1 MAPLS
6 WHLQLLM
13 PTDQLLTL
21 APMLRS
27 LPVALVFDH
36 FARVAPSQCGQ
47 AAHTLVLDLLESGRA
62 WVKLSG
68 GYLVSATCSTEG
80 TFTFGNYADGA
91 YDDEVLELLDLSSR
105 RHLLPAIVVPGS
117 HHAPLTKTAATE
129 TGLLEGTPIVLGPMD
144 VPATLMGGG
153 GVAHGPQGLRNVGCS
168 VLGSTGMHGWSTQG
182 LGRIR
187 PSATTS
193 DKERP

>member
-68 GYLVSATCSTEG
+68 GYLVSATCSTEDP
-80 TFTFGNYADGA
+80 ALGA
-91 YDDEVLELLDLSSR
+91 LARSYIDAAPERVVWGSDWPHATASAGHQPMPDDARQIDRL
-105 RHLLPAIVVPGS
+105 AQW
-117 HHAPLTKTAATE
+117 A
-129 TGLLEGTPIVLGPMD
+129 
-144 VPATLMGGG
+144 
-153 GVAHGPQGLRNVGCS
+153 
-168 VLGSTGMHGWSTQG
+168 GSTTCLRQI
-182 LGRIR
+182 LVTN
-187 PSATTS
+187 P
-193 DKERP
+193 ERLYGFHALSEHQP